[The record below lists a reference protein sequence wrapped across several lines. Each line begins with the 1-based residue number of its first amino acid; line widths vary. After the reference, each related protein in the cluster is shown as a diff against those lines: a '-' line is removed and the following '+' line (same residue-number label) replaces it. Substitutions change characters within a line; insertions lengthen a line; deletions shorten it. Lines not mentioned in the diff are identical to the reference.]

1 MTKAEIMVTT
11 VGEMSDM
18 IACRLIEAG
27 FAKEKKK
34 RLSFDE
40 MLALR

>member
-27 FAKEKKK
+27 VAKEKKHM
-34 RLSFDE
+34 SFDE
-40 MLALR
+40 MLMLR